1 MVKRDEIV
9 IMKEESSICTRRG
22 VLVWE
27 ELTVEAARPK
37 KKLLNNATGS
47 ALPGRLLA
55 LMGPSGSG
63 KTTLLRS
70 LSGRLAGNVVV
81 TGNVVIGGKKR
92 CFKCREVSYVDTEEL
107 FLGTLTVKETLA
119 YSANLRLP
127 SRMTREEIS
136 KVVEETIIQLGLE
149 ECADSR
155 LGNWHLRGIS
165 SGEKKRLSIGLEI
178 LTQPHVLLLDEPTSG
193 LDSAS
198 AFYVIQ
204 TLCSIANDGKVVV
217 CSIHQP
223 SNEIFNLF
231 DDLLLLSSGETVYF
245 GEAKMALKF
254 FADAGF
260 PCPTRR
266 NPSDHFLLCVNLE
279 FDVINAAPMRSEL
292 TSSNPVTGKKTEDIR
307 ATLIECYKNSEQMIN
322 ARRRIQCLK
331 SNFQGDHVIKSN
343 VSGSTSCW
351 KQLYTLTHR
360 SFLNMSRDIGYYW
373 LRIFFYSLA
382 AAGIGLFFFHLGTDK
397 DSILARGKCVSFIYG
412 FIICLSFGG
421 LPLFI
426 EELKVFY
433 GERSKGHY
441 GEAVFV
447 LSNILSSFPFLLVT
461 SFCVVAITYSMV
473 ELHLVLAQSVFF
485 FLNLL
490 VCLSVIE
497 GCLMVVASLV
507 PNVLM
512 GIGAATGVILFMM
525 MCSPIFRPQPDL
537 PKFFWRYPMSYLSF
551 ATWAVQGQLK
561 NDMLGLEFDPVIP
574 VNPKIKGEQVLKL
587 IFGVSLNHDKW
598 WDITALV
605 ALFIA
610 HRLILFLVLRYNKR
624 QISPLRWFY
633 AKVRPRYG
641 EGFSLSKKQPR
652 IAFKK
657 QQAVP
662 LSAE

>member
-1 MVKRDEIV
+1 MG
-9 IMKEESSICTRRG
+9 EERSVMG
-22 VLVWE
+22 WE
-27 ELTVEAARPK
+27 ELTVVVEVKEAHQK
-37 KKLLNNATGS
+37 KKVVVNKATGC
-47 ALPGRLLA
+47 AQPGRLMA

-70 LSGRLAGNVVV
+70 LSGRLARNVAV
-81 TGNVVIGGKKR
+81 TGNVLIGGKKR
-92 CFKCREVSYVDTEEL
+92 CFNCKEVSYVDTEEL
-107 FLGTLTVKETLA
+107 FLGTLTVRETLA

-127 SRMTREEIS
+127 SRMTREEIN

-149 ECADSR
+149 ECADSK

-204 TLCSIANDGKVVV
+204 TLCSIAHDGKVVV

-223 SNEIFNLF
+223 SSEIFNLF

-245 GEAKMALKF
+245 GETKMALKF

-266 NPSDHFLLCVNLE
+266 NPSDHFLLCVNSD
-279 FDVINAAPMRSEL
+279 FDAITVAPMKSEPA
-292 TSSNPVTGKKTEDIR
+292 SSNSTTGNKTEDIR
-307 ATLIECYKNSEQMIN
+307 ATLIESYKNSGQIID
-322 ARRRIQCLK
+322 AKRIIQCLK
-331 SNFQGDHVIKSN
+331 SNGDELIESN
-343 VSGSTSCW
+343 VRGNTSYW

-360 SFLNMSRDIGYYW
+360 SFLNMSRDLGYYW

-382 AAGIGLFFFHLGTDK
+382 ATGIGLFFYHLGTDK

-421 LPLFI
+421 LPVFI

-461 SFCVVAITYSMV
+461 SLFFVTITYSMV
-473 ELHLVLAQSVFF
+473 KLHLGLAQCIFF
-485 FLNLL
+485 FLNLF
-490 VCLSVIE
+490 VCLSIIE

-512 GIGAATGVILFMM
+512 GIGVATGVTLFMV
-525 MCSPIFRPQPDL
+525 MCSPLFRPLPDL
-537 PKFFWRYPMSYLSF
+537 PKLFWRYPMSYLSF

-561 NDMLGLEFDPVIP
+561 NDMLGLEFDPLIP
-574 VNPKIKGEQVLKL
+574 GNPKAKGEQVLKL
-587 IFGVSLNHDKW
+587 TFGVSTNHDKW
-598 WDITALV
+598 WDMTALV
-605 ALFIA
+605 TLFIA
-610 HRLILFLVLRYNKR
+610 HRFILFLVLRYDKR

-633 AKVRPRYG
+633 AKVSPHYS
-641 EGFSLSKKQPR
+641 EGFSLSNKQR
-652 IAFKK
+652 RMAFKK
-657 QQAVP
+657 QQALP
-662 LSAE
+662 LSAEY

>member
-1 MVKRDEIV
+1 M
-9 IMKEESSICTRRG
+9 EEETIRRAGGG
-22 VLVWE
+22 VVWE
-27 ELTVEAARPK
+27 ELTAEAEQTK
-37 KKLLNNATGS
+37 KKLLNKATGY
-47 ALPGRLLA
+47 ALPGRLMA

-81 TGNVVIGGKKR
+81 TGNVLIGGKKK

-107 FLGTLTVKETLA
+107 FLGTLTVRETLA

-149 ECADSR
+149 ECADSK

-217 CSIHQP
+217 CSIHQL
-223 SNEIFNLF
+223 SSELFNLF

-254 FADAGF
+254 FTDAGF
-260 PCPTRR
+260 PCPVRR
-266 NPSDHFLLCVNLE
+266 NPSDHFLLCVNLD
-279 FDVINAAPMRSEL
+279 FDAIDAVTMSSEASIP
-292 TSSNPVTGKKTEDIR
+292 TSSNPATGKKTEEIR
-307 ATLIECYKNSEQMIN
+307 ATLIESYKNSEQMIN

-331 SNFQGDHVIKSN
+331 SSGDQVIESN
-343 VSGSTSCW
+343 VSGSISCW

-360 SFLNMSRDIGYYW
+360 SFLNMSRDVGYYW

-382 AAGIGLFFFHLGTDK
+382 ATGIGLFFFHLGTDK

-461 SFCVVAITYSMV
+461 SVFFVTITYSMV
-473 ELHLVLAQSVFF
+473 KLHLDLAQCVFF
-485 FLNLL
+485 FLNLF

-497 GCLMVVASLV
+497 CCLMVVASLV

-512 GIGAATGVILFMM
+512 GIGAATGVILFMI
-525 MCSPIFRPQPDL
+525 MCSPMFRPLPDL

-561 NDMLGLEFDPVIP
+561 NDMLGLEFDPLIP
-574 VNPKIKGEQVLKL
+574 GNPKVKGEQVLKV
-587 IFGVSLNHDKW
+587 IFGVSLNHGKW
-598 WDITALV
+598 WDIIALV
-605 ALFIA
+605 TLLVA
-610 HRLILFLVLRYNKR
+610 HRFILFLVLRYNKR
-624 QISPLRWFY
+624 RISPLRWFY
-633 AKVRPRYG
+633 AKASPHYG
-641 EGFSLSKKQPR
+641 ERFSLSNKQLR
-652 IAFKK
+652 VAFKK

-662 LSAE
+662 LPAE